1 MDNINFDITPLT
13 EAISNFGISFNEVA
27 KPALKDFG
35 EAIANIKIE
44 NHNCSTI
51 AYAPKDKTFKFQKL
65 VCECCGGKI
74 DRYNKTCLYCGTEY
88 M

>member
-1 MDNINFDITPLT
+1 MTTIDLTPLSEALINFGTTASKAMDSLCGFNGIAINNDACITMDCAPR
-13 EAISNFGISFNEVA
+13 EDSFEG
-27 KPALKDFG
+27 K
-35 EAIANIKIE
+35 
-44 NHNCSTI
+44 
-51 AYAPKDKTFKFQKL
+51 KL